1 MLCHEDLQ
9 NYLQNNF
16 ALMYFHHMPVD
27 YLDRLPVWQYTTYL
41 DLLNIELDKQRLE
54 QQTLNR

>member
-1 MLCHEDLQ
+1 
-9 NYLQNNF
+9 
-16 ALMYFHHMPVD
+16 MYFHHMPVD